1 MEVQRVGSPKMSG
14 KCGEIG
20 PEIQDR
26 KTPAALLQG
35 DVAQQKDA
43 CAPPRPEPKPKSPEC
58 EIPTKKRK
66 TRRGK
71 SKRRYPYPKNGRK
84 STKVIKPEA
93 PYNSNQF
100 LLEDHGNIEE
110 LDENLKH
117 ADRIST
123 TSAGRTRDSSFSVD
137 SEGEFYSSP
146 DDEEQF
152 LIKDFVD
159 QYESVQ
165 AERLQSMSKD
175 ELIQEYL
182 MLESKLELVSKRQ
195 RKRGPIDEGDSVS
208 DPLVLQSEV
217 ERLTIENEA
226 LKRENAA
233 LRSKTCSSDS
243 EDSETDSNDS
253 CSGSSS
259 SSCCSTGP
267 ASPVVDYA
275 QTNGHS
281 ASVETV

>member
-1 MEVQRVGSPKMSG
+1 M
-14 KCGEIG
+14 
-20 PEIQDR
+20 
-26 KTPAALLQG
+26 
-35 DVAQQKDA
+35 
-43 CAPPRPEPKPKSPEC
+43 
-58 EIPTKKRK
+58 
-66 TRRGK
+66 
-71 SKRRYPYPKNGRK
+71 KN
-84 STKVIKPEA
+84 
-93 PYNSNQF
+93 
-100 LLEDHGNIEE
+100 
-110 LDENLKH
+110 
-117 ADRIST
+117 ADQIST

-165 AERLQSMSKD
+165 AERLQAMSKD

-182 MLESKLELVSKRQ
+182 MLESKLELLTKRQ
-195 RKRGPIDEGDSVS
+195 RKRVGENPNTSTD
-208 DPLVLQSEV
+208 LQSEV

-226 LKRENAA
+226 LKRENAV

-253 CSGSSS
+253 CSSSSSSSS
-259 SSCCSTGP
+259 SSCCSTTP
-267 ASPVVDYA
+267 SSPLLDYS

>member
-1 MEVQRVGSPKMSG
+1 MSEERAGLGAKSPG
-14 KCGEIG
+14 GRTPG
-20 PEIQDR
+20 TLPQD
-26 KTPAALLQG
+26 
-35 DVAQQKDA
+35 DVVQQKDA
-43 CAPPRPEPKPKSPEC
+43 CAPARNEHKPKAADC
-58 EIPTKKRK
+58 DIPTKKRK

-71 SKRRYPYPKNGRK
+71 SKRRYPYLKNGRK
-84 STKVIKPEA
+84 SNKVIKPEA

-117 ADRIST
+117 ADQIST

-165 AERLQSMSKD
+165 AERLHAMTKD

-182 MLESKLELVSKRQ
+182 ILETKLELLAKRQ
-195 RKRGPIDEGDSVS
+195 RKRAVEGEAVGNPPD
-208 DPLVLQSEV
+208 LQNEV
-217 ERLTIENEA
+217 ERLTIENDA
-226 LKRENAA
+226 LKRENAV

-253 CSGSSS
+253 CSSTSSS
-259 SSCCSTGP
+259 SSCCSTKP
-267 ASPVVDYA
+267 SSPVVDYS

>member
-1 MEVQRVGSPKMSG
+1 M
-14 KCGEIG
+14 IH
-20 PEIQDR
+20 
-26 KTPAALLQG
+26 
-35 DVAQQKDA
+35 
-43 CAPPRPEPKPKSPEC
+43 
-58 EIPTKKRK
+58 
-66 TRRGK
+66 
-71 SKRRYPYPKNGRK
+71 
-84 STKVIKPEA
+84 KPEA

-117 ADRIST
+117 ADQIST

-165 AERLQSMSKD
+165 AERLQSMTKD

-182 MLESKLELVSKRQ
+182 ILESKLELVTKRQ
-195 RKRGPIDEGDSVS
+195 RKKGLPDGGGGGSGDFSNSSSV
-208 DPLVLQSEV
+208 DLQGEV

-226 LKRENAA
+226 LKRENAV

-253 CSGSSS
+253 CSSSSSS
-259 SSCCSTGP
+259 SSCSSSP
-267 ASPVVDYA
+267 AASPLVDYS

-281 ASVETV
+281 ASVETVWGGYRGLLTSFWVFKNFIDTSCCFIPKF

>member
-1 MEVQRVGSPKMSG
+1 MSE
-14 KCGEIG
+14 KCEKNG
-20 PEIQDR
+20 PENPDG
-26 KTPAALLQG
+26 KTPATLPQG
-35 DVAQQKDA
+35 DVVQQKDA
-43 CAPPRPEPKPKSPEC
+43 CAPARNEPKPKSPEC
-58 EIPTKKRK
+58 DIPTKKRK

-84 STKVIKPEA
+84 STKVMKPEA

-110 LDENLKH
+110 LDENLKN
-117 ADRIST
+117 ADQNST
-123 TSAGRTRDSSFSVD
+123 TSRTRDSSFSVD

-175 ELIQEYL
+175 KLIQEYL
-182 MLESKLELVSKRQ
+182 MLESKLELLTKRQ
-195 RKRGPIDEGDSVS
+195 RKREATTNSSAD
-208 DPLVLQSEV
+208 LQSEV

-226 LKRENAA
+226 LRRENAA
-233 LRSKTCSSDS
+233 LRSKTCSSNS

-253 CSGSSS
+253 CSSTSSSS
-259 SSCCSTGP
+259 SSCCSAEAP
-267 ASPVVDYA
+267 PSPVLDYS

>member
-1 MEVQRVGSPKMSG
+1 M
-14 KCGEIG
+14 
-20 PEIQDR
+20 
-26 KTPAALLQG
+26 
-35 DVAQQKDA
+35 
-43 CAPPRPEPKPKSPEC
+43 
-58 EIPTKKRK
+58 
-66 TRRGK
+66 
-71 SKRRYPYPKNGRK
+71 
-84 STKVIKPEA
+84 IKPEA

-117 ADRIST
+117 ADRFST
-123 TSAGRTRDSSFSVD
+123 TSAGRTRDSSFSVE

-165 AERLQSMSKD
+165 AERLQAMSKD

-182 MLESKLELVSKRQ
+182 LLESKLELLTKRQ
-195 RKRGPIDEGDSVS
+195 RKRGAADEAELAAAAPAD
-208 DPLVLQSEV
+208 LQGEV

-253 CSGSSS
+253 CSSSSSS
-259 SSCCSTGP
+259 SSCSTAP
-267 ASPVVDYA
+267 PSPLVDYS

-281 ASVETV
+281 AGVETA

>member
-1 MEVQRVGSPKMSG
+1 MQKFTACRCTY
-14 KCGEIG
+14 KCKES
-20 PEIQDR
+20 
-26 KTPAALLQG
+26 TTT
-35 DVAQQKDA
+35 KDE
-43 CAPPRPEPKPKSPEC
+43 CA
-58 EIPTKKRK
+58 
-66 TRRGK
+66 RRCG
-71 SKRRYPYPKNGRK
+71 YPYPKNGRK

-195 RKRGPIDEGDSVS
+195 RKRGPVDEGDSVS